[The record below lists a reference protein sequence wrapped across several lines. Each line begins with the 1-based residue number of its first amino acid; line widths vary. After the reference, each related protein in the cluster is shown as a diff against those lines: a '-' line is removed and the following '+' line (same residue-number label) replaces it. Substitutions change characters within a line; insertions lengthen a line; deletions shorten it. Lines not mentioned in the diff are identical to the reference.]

1 MGVILPFVS
10 AGAFEPNDIEAM
22 SLACEEV
29 CHYLHING
37 DARARETI
45 AARVIELTQRG
56 ERCPTVFA
64 RPGACGNERR
74 PRTMADGVWRRLR
87 DAR

>member
-29 CHYLHING
+29 CHYLHISG
-37 DARARETI
+37 DARARET
-45 AARVIELTQRG
+45 
-56 ERCPTVFA
+56 
-64 RPGACGNERR
+64 
-74 PRTMADGVWRRLR
+74 
-87 DAR
+87 